1 MEKACT
7 TGDEKTSF
15 DFNKLSN
22 ELSEQGKNVEV
33 GSSIE
38 ILKLADEVIKEEKA
52 KGQRLRRN
60 IICLNITVFTIVA
73 LLVMTQDF
81 LLYLITDAALAL
93 TVVYTVQE
101 TLLQLNA
108 IVLTYSVLKIRR
120 MIKATN

>member
-1 MEKACT
+1 MCANFFYISAHWVFSAQYLRTSLILPTLFSVAKLEKACT

-52 KGQRLRRN
+52 KG
-60 IICLNITVFTIVA
+60 
-73 LLVMTQDF
+73 
-81 LLYLITDAALAL
+81 
-93 TVVYTVQE
+93 
-101 TLLQLNA
+101 
-108 IVLTYSVLKIRR
+108 
-120 MIKATN
+120 